1 MLLGCGLHHRIFLP
15 KLYPNFLYTLYKL
28 CKWHLITPL
37 REGEWPEYVPH
48 AFFSIAPEWNWPRLD
63 GAMQGGRQGTWEKT
77 NLTSGVAAK
86 STGNGIFSLSLPS
99 YHMRRNYSS
108 SSNNNNNNLK
118 KITSIHFSQGG
129 DLCEWVHSQR
139 FLDFGHAVLWN
150 CVNTLTWINRG
161 LLFCIYIVACLHL
174 FEISGGLVIIWCT

>member
-1 MLLGCGLHHRIFLP
+1 MWSESSHSFY
-15 KLYPNFLYTLYKL
+15 KLNSSYTLYKL
-28 CKWHLITPL
+28 CKWQHFWGRGVARIC
-37 REGEWPEYVPH
+37 PH
-48 AFFSIAPEWNWPRLD
+48 AFFSIGPEWNWPCLD

-99 YHMRRNYSS
+99 HHMRRNYN
-108 SSNNNNNNLK
+108 SSNSNNNNNLK

-129 DLCEWVHSQR
+129 GDLYEWVHSQR
-139 FLDFGHAVLWN
+139 LFDFGQAVLWK
-150 CVNTLTWINRG
+150 CVNTLTWINRR